1 MASLRLFAETGT
13 DWHGCRRD
21 SLDIAG
27 VNIGQRLA
35 REKVANGSRK
45 LLARTIEAEIIP
57 RLIVAHRSPGPADA
71 SRELEAGQPSA
82 DDIVHFVGLLL
93 SHDVTVAS
101 AYIEST
107 CQRGASL
114 ECVFLDL
121 MAPAARYLG
130 ELWQQDLCDF
140 TDVTIALSRMQ
151 QLLRELSPAFEAET
165 EPAASTRSALLVA
178 APGDQHTFGVFI
190 VQEFFRRA
198 GWQVRGGYVGS
209 TDELLDIVSGDAFD
223 LVGLSVSNEIEPE
236 YFATLICCVREAA
249 LRRATRVMVGGRFF
263 LDHPEYVA
271 RVGADA
277 TAKDGRR
284 AVLRLSSLLRTNA
297 LR

>member
-13 DWHGCRRD
+13 DWHGCGRD
-21 SLDIAG
+21 ALDIAG
-27 VNIGQRLA
+27 VNVGQRLA
-35 REKVANGSRK
+35 RQKAANGSRK
-45 LLARTIEAEIIP
+45 LLAHTIEAEIIP
-57 RLIVAHRSPGPADA
+57 RLMVAHRSPGPNGALRDGEVG
-71 SRELEAGQPSA
+71 RPSA
-82 DDIVHFVGLLL
+82 DDVVDFVGLLL
-93 SHDVTVAS
+93 SHDLTVAS
-101 AYIEST
+101 AYVESM
-107 CQRGASL
+107 CQQGASL

-121 MAPAARYLG
+121 MAPAARLLG
-130 ELWQQDLCDF
+130 ELWQLDLCDF

-151 QLLRELSPAFEAET
+151 QLLRELAPAFET
-165 EPAASTRSALLVA
+165 EIEPQATTRSALLVA

-209 TDELLDIVSGDAFD
+209 TDQLLDIVSGEAFD
-223 LVGLSVSNEIEPE
+223 LVGLSVSKEIAPE
-236 YFATLICCVREAA
+236 HFAAVICGIREAA
-249 LRRATRVMVGGRFF
+249 LRRTTRIMVGGRFF
-263 LDHPEYVA
+263 LEHPEYVA

-277 TAKDGRR
+277 TAPDGRR

>member
-1 MASLRLFAETGT
+1 MASLRLFTETGT
-13 DWHGCRRD
+13 DWRGCGRD

-27 VNIGQRLA
+27 VNASQRLG
-35 REKVANGSRK
+35 RHKVAKGSRK

-57 RLIVAHRSPGPADA
+57 RLMVAHQSPARNGARRNGEENPT
-71 SRELEAGQPSA
+71 A
-82 DDIVHFVGLLL
+82 DDVINFVGLLL

-101 AYIEST
+101 AYIESV
-107 CQRGASL
+107 CREGVSL
-114 ECVFLDL
+114 ECLFLDL
-121 MAPAARYLG
+121 MAPAARCLG
-130 ELWQQDLCDF
+130 ELWEQDLCDF

-151 QLLRELSPAFEAET
+151 QLLRELAPAFETEAE
-165 EPAASTRSALLVA
+165 PQPNTRSALLVA

-198 GWQVRGGYVGS
+198 GWRVRGGYVGS
-209 TDELLDIVSGDAFD
+209 TDELLDMVSGEAFD
-223 LVGLSVSNEIEPE
+223 LIGLSVSNQIEPE
-236 YFATLICCVREAA
+236 YFAAVICSVREAA

-263 LDHPEYVA
+263 LEHPQCVA
-271 RVGADA
+271 LVGADA
-277 TAKDGRR
+277 TAQDGRR

>member
-13 DWHGCRRD
+13 DWHGCGRD
-21 SLDIAG
+21 SLEIVG
-27 VNIGQRLA
+27 VPSGRLA
-35 REKVANGSRK
+35 RLKVAKGSRN

-57 RLIVAHRSPGPADA
+57 RLMVAHRTPDPSVVL
-71 SRELEAGQPSA
+71 REAGHPSA
-82 DDIVHFVGLLL
+82 DDVVDFVGLLL

-101 AYIEST
+101 AYIESM
-107 CQRGASL
+107 CQQGTSL

-151 QLLRELSPAFEAET
+151 QLLRELAPAFET
-165 EPAASTRSALLVA
+165 EAALQPSSRSALLVA

-198 GWQVRGGYVGS
+198 GWQVRGGYVSS
-209 TDELLDIVSGDAFD
+209 TDELLDLVSGEAFD
-223 LVGLSVSNEIEPE
+223 LVGLSISNEVEAE
-236 YFATLICCVREAA
+236 TFAAVICGIREAA
-249 LRRATRVMVGGRFF
+249 LRRAMRVMVGGRFF
-263 LDHPEYVA
+263 LEHPEYVA

-277 TAKDGRR
+277 TAQDGRR
-284 AVLRLSSLLRTNA
+284 AVLRLSSLLRTNL